1 MQAMVE
7 LGFLVVQIDGMGTSN
22 RSKAFHDVCGKNF
35 AHAGFPDRVL
45 WHKAAAAKHPGYD
58 IFRVGI
64 YGHSA
69 GCHDNR
75 IDKISWNEQWQGW
88 PVGPEYAASSNVD
101 HASTLQVVNPLI
113 KAQK

>member
-1 MQAMVE
+1 MSLGLFQNRKPPEINNFRQNGVE
-7 LGFLVVQIDGMGTSN
+7 DE
-22 RSKAFHDVCGKNF
+22 
-35 AHAGFPDRVL
+35 
-45 WHKAAAAKHPGYD
+45 
-58 IFRVGI
+58 
-64 YGHSA
+64 
-69 GCHDNR
+69 HDNR